1 MTGRVLITGATGFLG
16 GAVARSLRE
25 AGWEVSTTGR
35 NPKIGGILRE
45 EGFSFEPVELA
56 HEVEKIQSMTS
67 RCDAVVH
74 CAALSAP
81 WGARSAFQAANIAA
95 TRNVV
100 GACAAEGTRLIHVST
115 PSVCVDF
122 SDTQPQRE
130 DAPWSMP
137 PLNDYIATKREAEN
151 IVMQAE
157 SVRSIILRP
166 KAMIGPGDTS
176 LLPRVMRAA
185 RRGIFPVFTGV
196 ESMLDLTWID
206 DATEAVRLAL
216 NAPDSCHGKVYHI
229 TSGQP
234 IPASEAFT
242 LLFEAC
248 ELRVKR
254 VPVSPGMA
262 MLISGVCEW
271 ISRLIT
277 GGRWEPPLTRYS
289 VGALAF
295 GQTLDITAA
304 RRDLGYLPG
313 KEMREALRECGQSWR
328 NQHHGKS

>member
-1 MTGRVLITGATGFLG
+1 MTKRVLITGATGFLG
-16 GAVARSLRE
+16 GALSRSLRE
-25 AGWEVSTTGR
+25 AGWDVSTTGR
-35 NPKIGGILRE
+35 NLKIGGILRE
-45 EGFSFEPVELA
+45 EGFPFEPVELA
-56 HEVEKIQSMTS
+56 LEVGKIQSLTG

-81 WGARSAFQAANIAA
+81 WGPGSAFREANITA

-100 GACAAEGTRLIHVST
+100 RACAAEGTRLIHVST
-115 PSVCVDF
+115 PSVSVDF
-122 SDTQPQRE
+122 SRNQKQRE

-137 PLNDYIATKREAEN
+137 PLNHYISSKREAET
-151 IVMQAE
+151 IIKQAKQ
-157 SVRSIILRP
+157 VRSIILRP
-166 KAMIGPGDTS
+166 KAMIGPGDTT

-185 RRGIFPVFTGV
+185 RRGIFPFFTGS
-196 ESMLDLTWID
+196 ESLLDLTWID

-216 NAPDSCHGKVYHI
+216 DAPDSCHGKVYHI

-234 IPASEAFT
+234 IPASEAFA

-248 ELRVKR
+248 ELKVRR
-254 VPVSPGMA
+254 VPVSPGTA
-262 MLISGVCEW
+262 LLISGACEW

-304 RRDLGYLPG
+304 RRELGYLPR

-328 NQHHGKS
+328 NQHHGRS